1 VVAERRSGAA
11 NGAALDE
18 RRVLVGVCGG
28 IAIYKSVELVR
39 GLVTEG
45 FLPTVLVTE
54 AAKRFVM
61 PLTFAAVSRAAVLE
75 DETAW
80 QASGGWFQH
89 IEAARHAQVLCV
101 APATANTLAKMAAGL
116 ADNLLTTVYLAFRG
130 RVVIAPAMNWAMYEH
145 PATQENLRILADR
158 GADVLRA
165 EKGDLACGEEGSGRM
180 ADPQTILLAI
190 RRAFN
195 QTAAGPLAGRKV
207 VVTAGG
213 TREPVDAVRYVGNRS
228 SGRMGRALADE
239 AYLCGANVVLVT
251 TVDRGETA
259 YQTVA
264 VESAADMAAAVH
276 AETADADVLVMAAAV
291 ADFTPREV
299 VDGKI
304 ERGSSNTLGLELV
317 RTEDIL
323 LASARP
329 GLVRVGFAAEAGPH
343 LKRAR
348 AKYEQKGVD
357 LLVFNDILASGV
369 GIGSEENEIM
379 IITPQGDVHV
389 PRTSKVECARAV
401 MTEVQRM
408 MASR

>member
-1 VVAERRSGAA
+1 MARWPLTRRSRPATA
-11 NGAALDE
+11 PRADE

-39 GLVTEG
+39 SLVTEG
-45 FLPTVLVTE
+45 LVPTVLVTE

-80 QASGGWFQH
+80 QSSGGWFQH
-89 IEAARHAQVLCV
+89 IEAARRAQVLCV

-116 ADNLLTTVYLAFRG
+116 ADNLLTAVYLAFRG

-145 PATQENLRILADR
+145 PATQQNLRTLADR
-158 GADVLRA
+158 GADVLQA

-190 RRAFN
+190 RRALN
-195 QTAAGPLAGRKV
+195 QSASGPLAGRKV

-239 AYLCGANVVLVT
+239 AYLRGADVTLVST
-251 TVDRGETA
+251 MDRGETA
-259 YQTVA
+259 YRTLTVQ
-264 VESAADMAAAVH
+264 SAAEMAAAVRDEV
-276 AETADADVLVMAAAV
+276 AAADVLVMAAAV
-291 ADFTPREV
+291 ADFTPRKV
-299 VDGKI
+299 TDGKI
-304 ERGSSNTLGLELV
+304 ERGTSETLDLQLV

-323 LASARP
+323 MASARP
-329 GLVRVGFAAEAGPH
+329 GLLRVGFAAEGGPR
-343 LKRAR
+343 LRERAPSTSRR
-348 AKYEQKGVD
+348 A
-357 LLVFNDILASGV
+357 S
-369 GIGSEENEIM
+369 
-379 IITPQGDVHV
+379 
-389 PRTSKVECARAV
+389 TSSSSTTSWRRA
-401 MTEVQRM
+401 
-408 MASR
+408 